1 MDSGRPLCVN
11 SRRSTANV
19 RTRAGANRGWG
30 PIRCTWGNNKPDR
43 TKTQQKI
50 SQVHGYKSRPISRN
64 LAEISIAYVIGKREA
79 PPRPPGI
86 MLFLLDFWASTRPAH
101 PLPTSRQL
109 VLQTGPLPLRV
120 NSGLNNCLASLGLRI
135 EDLWLWPVF
144 GRLRR
149 RSTPYCRT
157 TIFWLTTW
165 SAG

>member
-79 PPRPPGI
+79 PTKANGNFDVIQLSKSDFGVNPAGVADDATQATGSANTVITDPVNHDTITLTGVS
-86 MLFLLDFWASTRPAH
+86 LSSLHFDASHFLL
-101 PLPTSRQL
+101 
-109 VLQTGPLPLRV
+109 V
-120 NSGLNNCLASLGLRI
+120 
-135 EDLWLWPVF
+135 
-144 GRLRR
+144 
-149 RSTPYCRT
+149 
-157 TIFWLTTW
+157 
-165 SAG
+165 

>member
-79 PPRPPGI
+79 PLRPRPSGQNAPE
-86 MLFLLDFWASTRPAH
+86 
-101 PLPTSRQL
+101 RQL
-109 VLQTGPLPLRV
+109 SLCDALDGGTDPQHPMGKAAI
-120 NSGLNNCLASLGLRI
+120 NS
-135 EDLWLWPVF
+135 
-144 GRLRR
+144 
-149 RSTPYCRT
+149 RSRCDAFDSRT
-157 TIFWLTTW
+157 DRDHR
-165 SAG
+165 